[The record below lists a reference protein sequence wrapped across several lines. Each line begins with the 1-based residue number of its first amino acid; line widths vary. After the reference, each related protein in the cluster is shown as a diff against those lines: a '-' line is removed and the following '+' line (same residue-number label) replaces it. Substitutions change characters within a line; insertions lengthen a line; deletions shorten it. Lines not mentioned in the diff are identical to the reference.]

1 MSFRKWQIYRAN
13 LDPVVG
19 SEQGKSR
26 PVIIVSETDINNLL
40 NIVNVVPITTRKT
53 GRNIYPNEAV
63 LEPNRYGLPN
73 ESIALCYQIRT
84 VDKQRLSV
92 LYGEILDEKKQSE
105 ILDAIC
111 FQIGVNAER

>member
-63 LEPNRYGLPN
+63 LEPNRYGLPMN
-73 ESIALCYQIRT
+73 QLRCVIR
-84 VDKQRLSV
+84 
-92 LYGEILDEKKQSE
+92 
-105 ILDAIC
+105 
-111 FQIGVNAER
+111 